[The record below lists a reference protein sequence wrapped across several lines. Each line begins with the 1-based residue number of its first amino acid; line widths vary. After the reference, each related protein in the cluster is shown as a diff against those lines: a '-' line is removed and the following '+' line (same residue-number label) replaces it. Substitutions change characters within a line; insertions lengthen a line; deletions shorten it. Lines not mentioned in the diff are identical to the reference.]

1 MRLPIPLTSAIA
13 GLLFG
18 ATAMLAETAAPAQDM
33 MMMMTVPDGASEAT
47 RGFIAAMNKM
57 SMAMGTEFTGNADR
71 DFLTGMIGHHQGAVD
86 AAKVVLAFGTDPEV
100 KAFAAQVI
108 AAQEP
113 EIKWMQDWLAK
124 HAAHKVADPLA

>member
-1 MRLPIPLTSAIA
+1 MRLLTAAVA
-13 GLLFG
+13 GLLICATG
-18 ATAMLAETAAPAQDM
+18 ALAETAAPATD

-47 RGFIAAMNKM
+47 RGFIEAMNKM
-57 SMAMGTEFTGNADR
+57 SMSMGTEFTGDADR

-86 AAKVVLAFGTDPEV
+86 AAKVVLAHGTDPEV

-113 EIKWMQDWLAK
+113 EIKWMQDWLAR
-124 HAAHKVADPLA
+124 HPE

>member
-1 MRLPIPLTSAIA
+1 MRLPTPLISAIA

-18 ATAMLAETAAPAQDM
+18 ATAMMAETAAPATD

-47 RGFIAAMNKM
+47 RGFIEAMNKM
-57 SMAMGTEFTGNADR
+57 SMSMGTEFTGDADR

-113 EIKWMQDWLAK
+113 EIKWMQDWLAR
-124 HAAHKVADPLA
+124 HPE

>member
-1 MRLPIPLTSAIA
+1 MRLPIPLTSALA
-13 GLLFG
+13 GLLVCTMG
-18 ATAMLAETAAPAQDM
+18 ALAETAAPAPD

-71 DFLTGMIGHHQGAVD
+71 DFLTRMIGHHQGAVD

-108 AAQEP
+108 AVQEP
-113 EIKWMQDWLAK
+113 EIKWMQDWLAR
-124 HAAHKVADPLA
+124 HPE

>member
-1 MRLPIPLTSAIA
+1 MRLPTPLISAIA

-18 ATAMLAETAAPAQDM
+18 ATAMMAETAAPATD

-47 RGFIAAMNKM
+47 RGFIEAMNKM
-57 SMAMGTEFTGNADR
+57 SMSMGTEFTGDADR

-86 AAKVVLAFGTDPEV
+86 AAKVVLAHGTDPEV

-113 EIKWMQDWLAK
+113 EIKWMQDWLAR
-124 HAAHKVADPLA
+124 HPE